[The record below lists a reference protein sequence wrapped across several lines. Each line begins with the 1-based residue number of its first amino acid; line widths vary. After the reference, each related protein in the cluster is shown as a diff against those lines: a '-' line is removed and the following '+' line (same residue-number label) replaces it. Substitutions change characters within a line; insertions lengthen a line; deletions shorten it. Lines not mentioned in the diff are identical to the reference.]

1 MQYIA
6 GMAKVL
12 DHLGKSKKR
21 PLLPYSLRNSSK
33 DLTTVELEAAREI
46 LAEVFGIT
54 TAEVDMMIKR
64 RSEERM
70 QWPERF
76 WLEK

>member
-1 MQYIA
+1 
-6 GMAKVL
+6 MARVL
-12 DHLGKSKKR
+12 DHLGMARKH
-21 PLLPYSLRNSSK
+21 PLLPQSLRNGGK

>member
-1 MQYIA
+1 
-6 GMAKVL
+6 MARVL
-12 DHLGKSKKR
+12 DHLGMAKKH
-21 PLLPYSLRNSSK
+21 PLLPHSLRNGGK

>member
-1 MQYIA
+1 
-6 GMAKVL
+6 
-12 DHLGKSKKR
+12 
-21 PLLPYSLRNSSK
+21 
-33 DLTTVELEAAREI
+33 VELEAAREI

-54 TAEVDMMIKR
+54 TAEVDLMIKR
-64 RSEERM
+64 RREERM